1 MALFVAKIW
10 IPLSKKIKENGK
22 FALGGDF
29 PFYIFIHLREGTPPK
44 ENTFFLGDFS
54 QMWVGGRGERE
65 RLFGSRERE
74 VKLKITFPFYR
85 KGTGIRK
92 CFGKGR

>member
-22 FALGGDF
+22 FAHFIYLYILEKAPPPKKN
-29 PFYIFIHLREGTPPK
+29 PFFGEISPKCGWVAGVSGKGFFGSQEREG
-44 ENTFFLGDFS
+44 
-54 QMWVGGRGERE
+54 
-65 RLFGSRERE
+65 
-74 VKLKITFPFYR
+74 KLKITFPFYG

-92 CFGKGR
+92 CYGKGREWEN